1 MSEGS
6 VHRESCHMNQSS
18 EYFLTTGEFA
28 KMCNTTRDTLRHY
41 QEIGLITP
49 QKNEENGYYY
59 YSLSQVTSFYFI
71 NLFRQLDTPLS
82 SIKFCLE
89 TADESAYYHF
99 CRGQLNSLVQMR
111 TEINRKIVALSN
123 ASMLM
128 HQMKHT
134 PEGIP
139 HIFSFQEKTNYYR
152 THIESANSRHAADI
166 ADDIRRHIE
175 VCNRRPE
182 IYTFPISATID
193 YEDFRNG
200 NYQYKH
206 LCSSTSAKPNG
217 TDIFEMPT
225 TRVVGCSCKD
235 GSTDIRTIYKK
246 LQDYIDENKIAVI
259 SNLFSINLFNFV
271 DNQSEHRYLKYIFFC
286 IDENS

>member
-82 SIKFCLE
+82 SIKSCLE

-111 TEINRKIVALSN
+111 TEINRKIVALGEQFN
-123 ASMLM
+123 
-128 HQMKHT
+128 
-134 PEGIP
+134 
-139 HIFSFQEKTNYYR
+139 
-152 THIESANSRHAADI
+152 
-166 ADDIRRHIE
+166 
-175 VCNRRPE
+175 
-182 IYTFPISATID
+182 
-193 YEDFRNG
+193 
-200 NYQYKH
+200 
-206 LCSSTSAKPNG
+206 KP
-217 TDIFEMPT
+217 
-225 TRVVGCSCKD
+225 VVGTCDVHFMNPEDEVYRRIIMAGKGFGDADSQPPLYLRT
-235 GSTDIRTIYKK
+235 TDEM
-246 LQDYIDENKIAVI
+246 LEE
-259 SNLFSINLFNFV
+259 LINM
-271 DNQSEHRYLKYIFFC
+271 
-286 IDENS
+286 